1 MNQKYLR
8 YLILVSEN
16 AKDNLMLYQ
25 IDNTGN

>member
-1 MNQKYLR
+1 MNQKYQS